1 MNQSKISF
9 SVIYGG
15 LVILLLIT
23 LIAAVRIG
31 AVDLTYSEIFQYLL
45 NSVGY
50 TTDAISDPIEEGL
63 FVHIR
68 LPRVLLCVVV
78 GAALSVSGTLMQALF
93 RNPIVEP
100 GLIGTSSGAA
110 LGASTIFV
118 LGKHFTSLSHT
129 YVASVILPG
138 AAFVGGLIATLAVYF
153 VASSRNRLNVATM
166 ILAGIAVNAIAA
178 SGTGYLSYIARDPQ
192 ARSITFWNLGTLSGA
207 NWNSFFLVSIITV
220 LAVLIALRFSK
231 SLNAIMLGE
240 SEALYLG
247 VNPERLKMGVILLN
261 TLMVAVATSMVGVIG
276 FIGLVVPHL
285 LRMLKTSDNRFLI
298 IGSSILGASLLTIAD
313 MVARIIIAPAELPI
327 GIITALIGA
336 PVFIWMLLRQN
347 RSGSQGGFYA

>member
-1 MNQSKISF
+1 MNQNRISY
-9 SVIYGG
+9 SVIYAG
-15 LVILLLIT
+15 LVVLLLIT
-23 LIAAVRIG
+23 ITVAIRIG
-31 AVDLTYSEIFQYLL
+31 AVDLTYSKIVQYLL
-45 NSVGY
+45 NSIGY
-50 TTDAISDPIEEGL
+50 NTESITDPIEEGL
-63 FVHIR
+63 FLHIR
-68 LPRVLLCVVV
+68 LPRVLLCIVV

-110 LGASTIFV
+110 LGAASIFV
-118 LGKHFTSLSHT
+118 LGKHFSSLSNT

-138 AAFVGGLIATLAVYF
+138 AAFAGGLMATLAVYYI
-153 VASSRNRLNVATM
+153 ASSKNRINVSTM
-166 ILAGIAVNAIAA
+166 ILAGIAINAIAA

-192 ARSITFWNLGTLSGA
+192 ARSITFWNLGTLSGS
-207 NWNSFFLVSIITV
+207 NWNSFFLVCIITL

-285 LRMLKTSDNRFLI
+285 LRMLKTADNRYLI
-298 IGSSILGASLLTIAD
+298 IGSSLLGASLLTIAD
-313 MVARIIIAPAELPI
+313 MMARIIIAPAELPI

-336 PVFIWMLLRQN
+336 PVFIWMLTRQN
-347 RSGSQGGFYA
+347 KSGSQGGFYA